1 MSLTDSTHP
10 TTPVRVKLQPSP
22 HHTDEEHRMTAKLVI
37 SFFVILQATK
47 EILVEFFFS
56 NFVSLN
62 MTNVGKISVQ
72 VGPENSGCGTSA
84 ANKQSL
90 EKAMCFTTGQE
101 EETAMSSFISG
112 V

>member
-47 EILVEFFFS
+47 EILVEFFS
-56 NFVSLN
+56 HFVLLN
-62 MTNVGKISVQ
+62 MTSVGKIFVR
-72 VGPENSGCGTSA
+72 VGPENSGYGTSA